1 MSPQNT
7 PPPLAMNPPPFVPPV
22 PPPPVN
28 SEIVSLVVDKVEQK
42 TGIFSKQTWKM
53 LVTNTRLIFV
63 LDNKTKTDYTRQ
75 DPSLSLAE
83 NPANFALP
91 LEEVQAIE
99 VYRGDFDSGA
109 PDSMV
114 VKTFSDKMTFLI
126 KDAYRTGQNLKKVLG
141 NKVKY

>member
-7 PPPLAMNPPPFVPPV
+7 PPPLPSNPPPFIPDV
-22 PPPPVN
+22 PPPPAN
-28 SEIVSLVVDKVEQK
+28 PEIVSLVVDRVQQK
-42 TGIFSKQTWKM
+42 TGVFSRQTWRM
-53 LVTNTRLIFV
+53 LVTNMRLIFV
-63 LDNKTKTDYTRQ
+63 IDSRTNEEYMRQ

-83 NPANFALP
+83 NPSNFALP
-91 LEEVQAIE
+91 LDEVQVIE
-99 VYRGDFDSGA
+99 VYRGDFESSA

-141 NKVKY
+141 NKVK

>member
-7 PPPLAMNPPPFVPPV
+7 PPPLPSSPPPFVPPV
-22 PPPPVN
+22 PPPSAN

-42 TGIFSKQTWKM
+42 TGVFSKQAWKM
-53 LVTNTRLIFV
+53 LVTSTRLIFV
-63 LDNKTKTDYTRQ
+63 LDNKTKIDYSRQ
-75 DPSLSLAE
+75 DPGQSLAE

-91 LEEVQAIE
+91 LDEVQGIE
-99 VYRGDFDSGA
+99 VYRGDFESNA

-114 VKTFSDKMTFLI
+114 VKTPSDKMTFLI

-141 NKVKY
+141 NKVK